1 MMSGLKKMFSKKSLE
16 DGDASSS
23 STWAAPAKLFK
34 RAGSNRGQQ
43 HAKDGPERPKAEGG
57 AWKWKRKESVAE
69 LAAKQ
74 SKSEV
79 EILQMGKYLGV
90 DLGTKEGSAF
100 RWLVEEALIAPL
112 PDEWEEH
119 RTEEGA
125 VYYYSPV
132 LKDSIWEHPLDG
144 YYRFLHDKMLKMR
157 RANKQTSGGYSEKQR
172 VKDRELVDLLWAMD
186 REKKQ
191 TEFLEESEISGF
203 VESRE
208 GGYYPEGPSGGLAM
222 GAGGEGE
229 VPEQVREIA
238 EYLGI
243 DMEAL
248 GAPVSPD
255 EVREMASYL
264 GINCVTEGYLLHLAK
279 VSLLAPLPKGW
290 EIYKDAQGEPF
301 YMHRGTKKTSYRH
314 PADEYFISKV
324 NRCPP
329 PRMTCYFTSNACT
342 DARANFS

>member
-1 MMSGLKKMFSKKSLE
+1 MMAGLKKMFSKKSLE
-16 DGDASSS
+16 DGDAPSSLSS
-23 STWAAPAKLFK
+23 STWASPAKLFK
-34 RAGSNRGQQ
+34 RAGSSTSKGQ
-43 HAKDGPERPKAEGG
+43 HNAKDGSEKQKGEGG

-79 EILQMGKYLGV
+79 EVLQMGKYLGV

-100 RWLVEEALIAPL
+100 RWLVEEALVAPL
-112 PDEWEEH
+112 PDDWEEH
-119 RTEEGA
+119 KTEEGA

-132 LKDSIWEHPLDG
+132 LKESTWEHPLDG

-157 RANKQTSGGYSEKQR
+157 RANKQTSGDYSEKQR

-186 REKKQ
+186 QEKKQ

-208 GGYYPEGPSGGLAM
+208 GGFYPEGPSGREGGGG
-222 GAGGEGE
+222 GAA
-229 VPEQVREIA
+229 VPEQVKEIA
-238 EYLGI
+238 DYLGI
-243 DMEAL
+243 DMQAL
-248 GAPVSPD
+248 EAPVSPD
-255 EVREMASYL
+255 EVKEMAGYL
-264 GINCVTEGYLLHLAK
+264 GINCITEGYLLHLAK

-314 PADEYFISKV
+314 PADEYFISRV
-324 NRCPP
+324 RRCHILHRPL
-329 PRMTCYFTSNACT
+329 PRV
-342 DARANFS
+342 